1 MKQVDMGKI
10 KNRTLIHLNEDIIKN
25 EELKAV
31 ISRLDDKV
39 QRMLLWTT
47 ISSVGSYLVF
57 ILVIVRIYSN
67 LNGKHALLLA
77 ASLFLIYILVGVLIF
92 FIWEGIKRTR
102 SHFHVPS
109 VSHLNYQ
116 ITMLFYQRKLI
127 SCYLLE
133 YASLLT
139 TAGIFFY
146 LDFQHGLVLLF
157 KITAPVSF
165 ITYVF
170 GFYFI
175 GVFTRKMERL
185 RHRKKQINQE
195 FVENISQN

>member
-1 MKQVDMGKI
+1 MKQGDMGKI
-10 KNRTLIHLNEDIIKN
+10 KNRTLVHLNEDIVKN
-25 EELKAV
+25 EELKAT
-31 ISRLDDKV
+31 ISKLDDNV
-39 QRMLLWTT
+39 QKMLLWTT

-57 ILVIVRIYSN
+57 IMVIIRIYSS
-67 LNGKHALLLA
+67 LNGKHLLLLA
-77 ASLFLIYILVGVLIF
+77 GSLFLIYILTGILIF
-92 FIWEGIKRTR
+92 FVWKGIKRTR

-109 VSHLNYQ
+109 PGYLTYQ

-139 TAGIFFY
+139 VVGISFY

-157 KITAPVSF
+157 KLTAPVSF
-165 ITYVF
+165 ITYVL

-185 RHRKKQINQE
+185 RLRKRQINQA

>member
-1 MKQVDMGKI
+1 MGKI

-31 ISRLDDKV
+31 IGRLDDKV
-39 QRMLLWTT
+39 QRMLLWST

-67 LNGKHALLLA
+67 LNGKHALLLVT
-77 ASLFLIYILVGVLIF
+77 SLFLIYILAGILIF

-102 SHFHVPS
+102 SHFHVSS
-109 VSHLNYQ
+109 VGHLNYQ

-139 TAGIFFY
+139 IAGIFFY

-157 KITAPVSF
+157 KFTAPVSF